1 MKIVVVGS
9 VNLDLVATAAV
20 LPRPGETVLGHG
32 FTTVPGGK
40 GANQAIAAAFAGAEV
55 TFIGAVGED
64 AFAEQVRDNMA
75 RAGLDLSLLRT
86 EPGPSGVALIAVDD
100 AGENFIVVAPGANA
114 KVTALTEADRV
125 AIAAADALV
134 LQLEIPVET
143 VLEAARA
150 ARDAGVPVLLNA
162 APARSLPAELL
173 DLVDVLIVNIIEAQM
188 VLGDK
193 VDSSARRSPSAS
205 ARGMHA
211 YSLMERLRALAP
223 KVVLT
228 VGPDG
233 AFYAD
238 RDGTWMQIPAPKVD
252 AVDST
257 AAGDGFVGAFAV
269 AYTEGKPIAD
279 TLAWACAAGAIG
291 ATRLGASSSLA
302 LREEIDALA
311 AKR

>member
-20 LPRPGETVLGHG
+20 LPRPGETVLGDS

-40 GANQAIAAAFAGAEV
+40 GANQAIAAQYAGADV
-55 TFIGAVGED
+55 TFVGAVGED
-64 AFAEQVRDNMA
+64 AFAQQVRDNMA
-75 RAGLDLSLLRT
+75 QAGLDLTLLRT
-86 EPGPSGVALIAVDD
+86 VPGPSGVALIAVDD
-100 AGENFIVVAPGANA
+100 SGENFIVVAPGANS
-114 KVTALTEADRV
+114 KLTELTEADRA

-134 LQLEIPVET
+134 MQLEIPLEIVQ
-143 VLEAARA
+143 EAAQV

-162 APARSLPAELL
+162 APARSLPADLL
-173 DLVDVLIVNIIEAQM
+173 ALVDVLIVNLIEAQM

-193 VDSSARRSPSAS
+193 IDSSARRSPSAS

-211 YSLMERLRALAP
+211 YSLMERLRQIAP

-228 VGPDG
+228 VGADG

-238 RDGTWMQIPAPKVD
+238 RDGTWMQIPAPKID
-252 AVDST
+252 AVDTT

-302 LREEIDALA
+302 LREEIDKLA
-311 AKR
+311 AKP

>member
-9 VNLDLVATAAV
+9 VNLDLVATTAA

-40 GANQAIAAAFAGAEV
+40 GANQAIAAAFAGAQV
-55 TFIGAVGED
+55 TFIAAVGED
-64 AFAEQVRDNMA
+64 AFAQQVRDNIA
-75 RAGLDLSLLRT
+75 KAGLDLSLLRT
-86 EPGPSGVALIAVDD
+86 VPGPSGVALIAVDD
-100 AGENFIVVAPGANA
+100 DGENLIVVAPGANS
-114 KVTALTEADRV
+114 KLTSLTEEDRA
-125 AIAAADALV
+125 AIAAADAVV
-134 LQLEIPVET
+134 LQLEIPMET
-143 VLEAARA
+143 VLEAASA
-150 ARDAGVPVLLNA
+150 AREAGVTVLLNA
-162 APARSLPAELL
+162 APARSLPPELL
-173 DLVDVLIVNIIEAQM
+173 SLVDVLIVNLIEAQM
-188 VLGDK
+188 VLGE
-193 VDSSARRSPSAS
+193 VDSSARRSRSAA

-228 VGPDG
+228 VGADG

-238 RDGTWMQIPAPKVD
+238 REGTWMHIPAPKVD
-252 AVDST
+252 AVDTT

-269 AYTEGKPIAD
+269 AYTEGKPIAEA
-279 TLAWACAAGAIG
+279 LGWACAAGAIG

-302 LREEIDALA
+302 LREEIDELA